1 MTTNEGLQNAWLKAL
16 AILAWAD
23 GRLDPQEAKRLSI
36 DAVSLGGIDVMKI
49 DAFFDE
55 VKVWAKDVD
64 AVAKALQPL
73 KGETLEDGLG
83 KLKHCYELAM
93 SDGKEDPAELRC
105 IEQIAS
111 CFLPTEKV
119 AKVLPWLRAS
129 RQAALLEAE
138 LAPKG
143 IRPPNMKK

>member
-23 GRLDPQEAKRLSI
+23 GRLDPQEAKRLSV

-49 DAFFDE
+49 EAFFDD
-55 VKVWAKDVD
+55 VKQWSKDAD
-64 AVAKALQPL
+64 AVAKALEPL
-73 KGETLEDGLG
+73 KAETAEEGLP
-83 KLKHCYELAM
+83 KLRRCYELAM
-93 SDGKEDPAELRC
+93 SDGKEDPAELRV

-111 CFLPTEKV
+111 CFLPKDK
-119 AKVLPWLRAS
+119 ADKVLPWLRAS

-138 LAPKG
+138 LLPKG
-143 IRPPNMKK
+143 IRPPTMKK